1 MKARLR
7 LLLLAALLC
16 PLGAIAATLTGV
28 VVNGNTGSPVSGATI
43 LLRDQNVQTGTNFNG
58 QFRLDVADDSDIYM
72 IVNADGFTSTGVDI
86 RVGRG
91 TVNTGE
97 IRIFPANDNS
107 EFRGDIDDLMF
118 DEEVLNDD
126 EGSAQSVASLT
137 GSTNNIYYNTASYNF
152 GPMYFR
158 YRGMDNQYQS
168 VYINGLRMNDLVRG
182 SFSFSTLLGMTS
194 RAFRNKTTT
203 LGLDASNYA
212 FGDLAGSVNYNTTT
226 DLYAPGFNGSVAFTN
241 SNYMLRGMVTYS
253 TGLNDKGWAFTISAI
268 GRYAKEGIMDGT
280 FYNSGGLFASI
291 EKKFN
296 SANSLT
302 LTLFGGPTQRAT
314 GRPTV
319 QEAYDLAGTNLYNP
333 DWGYQDGK
341 KRSSRI
347 TETFDP
353 TVILNWLYKKGNTT
367 VNTSAGFRSVYYNR
381 TALNYYNATDPN
393 PSYYKYLPSYFAG
406 RGDDAAAELY
416 TTLWETDEAFRQIK
430 WDDLYQINYLNNI
443 ENESLPLD
451 KQKGSS
457 YIMENRINHQ
467 LVGMFSSY
475 VNTRLNSIMSLQGGV
490 SFNYTTSR
498 NYKTIR
504 DLMGGEFWL
513 DIDPFS
519 NREISIR
526 PQNLQNDLDN
536 PNRRVGE
543 GDKFGYNYDINA
555 LRAEAW
561 LQNVIN
567 LPKWDINYGLQLSYT
582 QYERDGKM
590 RNGRAPENSKGK
602 SELLKFD
609 NVNLKL
615 GAVYKLD
622 GRNQFAAHLEYG
634 TRAPLF
640 DQVFIAPRVKNT
652 VVDNVENERDFSGDI
667 SYMWNYRRFRGSI
680 TGFYTNADNAIERN
694 GFYDDDY
701 QTYANYILTGVRRVY
716 KGIELGMAY
725 KITPSVTATF
735 AGQYS
740 RFQYKNNPQ
749 GTRSFEN
756 GMYPDTTQTV
766 YLKNYYL
773 GSTPQYCANI
783 GIDWAAPKSWFFNVN
798 FTWQGDAYVN
808 LAPRYHEALP
818 NLWQD
823 FGGSLEELEAKVKEL
838 SIQEKIKNAY
848 SLNASIGKLININ
861 RKVSMNVNLNL
872 TNITNNKDI
881 ATYAYQQGR
890 LRTSGTDAY
899 NRNAFP
905 TRYNYAQGFKMYL
918 NVGVRF

>member
-126 EGSAQSVASLT
+126 EGAAQSVASLT

-490 SFNYTTSR
+490 SFNYTSSR

-567 LPKWDINYGLQLSYT
+567 LPK
-582 QYERDGKM
+582 
-590 RNGRAPENSKGK
+590 
-602 SELLKFD
+602 
-609 NVNLKL
+609 
-615 GAVYKLD
+615 
-622 GRNQFAAHLEYG
+622 
-634 TRAPLF
+634 
-640 DQVFIAPRVKNT
+640 
-652 VVDNVENERDFSGDI
+652 
-667 SYMWNYRRFRGSI
+667 
-680 TGFYTNADNAIERN
+680 
-694 GFYDDDY
+694 
-701 QTYANYILTGVRRVY
+701 
-716 KGIELGMAY
+716 
-725 KITPSVTATF
+725 
-735 AGQYS
+735 
-740 RFQYKNNPQ
+740 
-749 GTRSFEN
+749 
-756 GMYPDTTQTV
+756 
-766 YLKNYYL
+766 
-773 GSTPQYCANI
+773 
-783 GIDWAAPKSWFFNVN
+783 
-798 FTWQGDAYVN
+798 
-808 LAPRYHEALP
+808 
-818 NLWQD
+818 
-823 FGGSLEELEAKVKEL
+823 
-838 SIQEKIKNAY
+838 
-848 SLNASIGKLININ
+848 
-861 RKVSMNVNLNL
+861 
-872 TNITNNKDI
+872 
-881 ATYAYQQGR
+881 
-890 LRTSGTDAY
+890 
-899 NRNAFP
+899 
-905 TRYNYAQGFKMYL
+905 
-918 NVGVRF
+918 